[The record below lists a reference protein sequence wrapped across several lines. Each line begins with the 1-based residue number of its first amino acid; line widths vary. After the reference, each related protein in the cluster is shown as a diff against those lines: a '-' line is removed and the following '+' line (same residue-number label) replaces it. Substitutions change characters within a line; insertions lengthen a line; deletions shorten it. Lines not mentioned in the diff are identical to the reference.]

1 MLVTASAGVR
11 LASYC
16 RTMERVMKKIG
27 LLISTLLFSGG
38 VSAMDVVSVEYGNGD
53 ATDMARVGAAW
64 NWDKQWFTGGD
75 WLVAGFWE
83 ASLGRWRGHSA
94 VGNNQTVADVGIT
107 PVFRFQQKNPSGFAP
122 YVEGAIGYHM
132 ISPAFV
138 YANRKFGSAFQFGD
152 HVGFGVRFGAHQKFD
167 LGYRFQHLS
176 NCGIKKPN
184 QGINFNQVRFSY
196 YL

>member
-1 MLVTASAGVR
+1 
-11 LASYC
+11 
-16 RTMERVMKKIG
+16 MKKIICFLG
-27 LLISTLLFSGG
+27 TLFLSGSVYAVDG
-38 VSAMDVVSVEYGNGD
+38 VSFELGNGY
-53 ATDMARVGAAW
+53 ATDIARVCAIW
-64 NWDKQWFTGGD
+64 NWDRQWFEEGD

-83 ASLGRWRGHSA
+83 ASVGTWRGKSSI
-94 VGNNQTVADVGIT
+94 GNNQEIIDLGIT
-107 PVFRFQQKNPSGFAP
+107 PVFRFQQKNPSGFSP

-152 HVGFGVRFGAHQKFD
+152 HVGFGVRFGAYQEFD

-184 QGINFNQVRFSY
+184 QGINFNQVRFAY
-196 YL
+196 HF